1 MVIKLLYSRKAK
13 DGREVYA
20 LVVVTDK
27 QLQELGT
34 KTFMAV
40 GVPKDEA
47 AWVTDCLVKSNL
59 KGVDSHGVQQIPGYV
74 KMIQAG
80 RTTPGAKIKLLKE
93 TAATALFDGGGGFG
107 YTMAREAM
115 TATIKK
121 ARKTGVAYTG
131 VQNLGHIG
139 RVGRWPEMALEENM
153 IGIASQPGGIF
164 IAPWGGTERKLPIAP
179 IAIAIPTGKYPPI
192 LIDMSLG
199 PLAGGRAS
207 ILELRKQKVPLGWLI
222 DNEGKS
228 TDDPAVFNRG
238 EGAQLP
244 LGQTGLGYKGMALA
258 LVEQIFSGPL
268 IGAFKS
274 QGVFFQVIN
283 IEAFT
288 SLSDFKKE
296 MDGVIA
302 NIKSSKLAPGFKE
315 ILMPGEPEWRQQE
328 KRLKEGIFLDDP
340 IYQQIL
346 ETAKSVGVDIGAYK
360 GKAGAAEVTHPS
372 YTLRERY

>member
-1 MVIKLLYSRKAK
+1 MVI
-13 DGREVYA
+13 
-20 LVVVTDK
+20 VTDK

-34 KTFMAV
+34 KTFMAA

-59 KGVDSHGVQQIPGYV
+59 KGVDSHGVQQIPSYV
-74 KMIQAG
+74 KMVQGG
-80 RTTPGAKIKLLKE
+80 RVKPGARINLLKE
-93 TAATALFDGGGGFG
+93 TAATALFDGGSGFG

-115 TATIKK
+115 RVTIEK
-121 ARKTGVAYTG
+121 ARKVGIAYSG

-164 IAPWGGTERKLPIAP
+164 IAPWGGMERKLPIAP

-192 LIDMSLG
+192 LVDMSLG
-199 PLAGGRAS
+199 PLAGGRAE
-207 ILELRKQKVPLGWLI
+207 ILAVRKQKLPLGWLI
-222 DNEGKS
+222 DKEGKP

-258 LVEQIFSGPL
+258 LTEQIFSGPL
-268 IGAFKS
+268 IGAT
-274 QGVFFQVIN
+274 QRPGVFFQVIN

-288 SLSDFKKE
+288 SLEEFKK
-296 MDGVIA
+296 GVDDIIA

-315 ILMPGEPEWRQQE
+315 IMIAGEPEWREQE
-328 KRLKEGIFLDDP
+328 RRLREGIFLDDP
-340 IYQQIL
+340 IYQEIL
-346 ETAKSVGVDIGAYK
+346 DTAKTVGVDITPYK
-360 GKAGAAEVTHPS
+360 GKAGAAEITHPS

>member
-1 MVIKLLYSRKAK
+1 
-13 DGREVYA
+13 

-47 AWVTDCLVKSNL
+47 AFVTDCLVRANL

-74 KMIQAG
+74 KLIQAG
-80 RTTPGAKIKLLKE
+80 KIKPGAKIKLLKE
-93 TAATALFDGGGGFG
+93 TAATALFDGGSGFG

-115 TATIKK
+115 EATMKK
-121 ARKTGVAYTG
+121 ARIAGIAFSG

-139 RVGRWPEMALEENM
+139 RVGRWAEMALENNM
-153 IGIASQPGGIF
+153 IGIASQPGGIY
-164 IAPWGGTERKLPIAP
+164 IAPWGGIERKFPIAP
-179 IAIAIPTGKYPPI
+179 IAISIPTDKHPPI
-192 LIDMSLG
+192 VIDMSLG

-207 ILELRKQKVPLGWLI
+207 ILALRKQKLPLGWLI
-222 DNEGKS
+222 DNEGKP
-228 TDDPAVFNRG
+228 TDDPAVFDRN

-244 LGQTGLGYKGMALA
+244 LGQAGLGYKGMALA

-268 IGAFKS
+268 IGVFKG

-296 MDGVIA
+296 MDAVIA
-302 NIKSSKLAPGFKE
+302 NIKASKLAPGFKE
-315 ILMPGEPEWRQQE
+315 ILMPGEPEWREQA
-328 KRLKEGIFLDDP
+328 RRMKEGIFLDDT
-340 IYQQIL
+340 IYKGIL
-346 ETAKSVGVDIGAYK
+346 DTAESVKVDTKPYK
-360 GKAGAAEVTHPS
+360 GKIARALKAEITHPS
-372 YTLRERY
+372 YTLKERY